1 MSGAPDIKGKL
12 LKGVELNGRTYKN
25 HIDGYNML
33 DYLSGKTDA
42 SPRPAFIYVNDDGD
56 IVAVRWND
64 WKVVYKENRGQGFGV
79 WREPFTELRV
89 PLVFNLRRDP
99 FERAQHNA
107 NVYEDWALDRPFII
121 FGAMAVATQ
130 FLTTLKEF
138 PPSQTPGSFNLDN
151 VQKADRVPR
160 RKPRTDRSTPPFGRA
175 AAFFPMLSRNRQLGH
190 PDGKLVP
197 SPRSVATLHT
207 FPSLA
212 LIGSPAS
219 L

>member
-1 MSGAPDIKGKL
+1 MPAFVRWPGKFPAGVTLDGIVSHQDWLPTFATIAGAPDIKEKL

-25 HIDGYNML
+25 HIDGNNML
-33 DYLSGKTDA
+33 DYLSGKSA
-42 SPRPAFIYVNDDGD
+42 ESPRPAFIYVNDDGD

-99 FERAQHNA
+99 YERAQHNA

-130 FLTTLKEF
+130 FLTTLKDF

-151 VQKADRVPR
+151 V
-160 RKPRTDRSTPPFGRA
+160 RKRIESSAQTE
-175 AAFFPMLSRNRQLGH
+175 N
-190 PDGKLVP
+190 
-197 SPRSVATLHT
+197 
-207 FPSLA
+207 
-212 LIGSPAS
+212 
-219 L
+219 